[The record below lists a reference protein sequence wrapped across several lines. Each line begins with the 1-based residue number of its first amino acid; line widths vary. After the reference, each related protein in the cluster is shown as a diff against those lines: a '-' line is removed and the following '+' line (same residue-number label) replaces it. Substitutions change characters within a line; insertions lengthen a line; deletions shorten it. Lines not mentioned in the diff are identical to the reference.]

1 MNELKLAPE
10 AAVPSAIPFK
20 VRLEPYLIESIC
32 ELSRV
37 IREKGSA
44 QTDVSGLL
52 YGSADKGSRVVT
64 ALKTFPDAGPRSDL
78 ARRERLEKAYI
89 AAVEEANEDP
99 ELSSLQLIG
108 WFSFRNGSGLLSSD
122 VVFHNQHFRKPEDLA
137 IVIWREG
144 TAQITA
150 EVYSKS
156 GQTSMTS
163 SDYRWSSVRLSSEI
177 RHMTEPIDL
186 AMRVKLSDD
195 SFLRAYSNE
204 PDEPESVFDNLKK
217 RTGET
222 MSRMMGFFQVR
233 PKQELY
239 TARVRGLIGDGRLP
253 AQGWDL
259 APAGPEAV
267 PEPPARSDDW
277 RLYDLA
283 PRTAAPEPSRSAAAA
298 ASAGTV
304 FGAPR
309 QAEPQ
314 RLPEL
319 KTAAANL
326 PPIPILDLGKIGQ
339 NPQRARAQAEVGGL
353 PMVIRPQKK
362 SVPWQWAAIIFIG
375 CCAVVFAVLAFSGWQ
390 GGDNR
395 VTEAVRSLF
404 SGGDLNLRVRSE
416 DERLRLMWNP
426 HNPAV
431 ASATDGTLQ
440 ILDGNQ
446 RRKIRLEGRQ
456 IADGSVFY
464 RPLTNDVTFRLD
476 VRGERATA
484 SGSVR
489 VLDGPQGRQT
499 PVLDVSDPAPTG
511 TPVDQA
517 LNPLPPTTDP
527 AYADPRMPDQATVT
541 NTPVIV
547 RRGVGGS
554 EDVPVP
560 VPSSSATPYPSTSA
574 RTPLTSLPDPNTIG
588 TSPYTSHYEAG
599 TASDRAVQAPS
610 PLNEPSTVRGSQSL
624 PPVNRTPSYTGGSTI
639 NGWDATP
646 EPARKRRPA
655 ATTAAP
661 ANVADFVAP
670 QPLLQVTPNTK
681 SLANGAVTT
690 TTRVEVQVRVDQTGH
705 VAYARV
711 LNGASVKRAVSAAAL
726 NAARQWTFQP
736 ATLRGQR
743 VESDHTI
750 VFEFRPQH

>member
-1 MNELKLAPE
+1 
-10 AAVPSAIPFK
+10 
-20 VRLEPYLIESIC
+20 
-32 ELSRV
+32 
-37 IREKGSA
+37 
-44 QTDVSGLL
+44 
-52 YGSADKGSRVVT
+52 
-64 ALKTFPDAGPRSDL
+64 
-78 ARRERLEKAYI
+78 
-89 AAVEEANEDP
+89 
-99 ELSSLQLIG
+99 
-108 WFSFRNGSGLLSSD
+108 
-122 VVFHNQHFRKPEDLA
+122 
-137 IVIWREG
+137 
-144 TAQITA
+144 
-150 EVYSKS
+150 
-156 GQTSMTS
+156 
-163 SDYRWSSVRLSSEI
+163 
-177 RHMTEPIDL
+177 MTEPIDL

-267 PEPPARSDDW
+267 PERPSRSDDW

-283 PRTAAPEPSRSAAAA
+283 PRTPEPEPSRSAAAA
-298 ASAGTV
+298 ASAGAV

-309 QAEPQ
+309 QPEPQ
-314 RLPEL
+314 RMPEP
-319 KTAAANL
+319 KPAAANL

-375 CCAVVFAVLAFSGWQ
+375 CCAVVFGVLAFSGWQ
-390 GGDNR
+390 GGNNR

-404 SGGDLNLRVRSE
+404 SGSELNLRVRSE

-431 ASATDGTLQ
+431 ESATDGTLQ
-440 ILDGNQ
+440 ILDGTQ

-476 VRGERATA
+476 VHGERATA

-499 PVLDVSDPAPTG
+499 PVLDVSDPAPTA

-517 LNPLPPTTDP
+517 LNPLPPSTDP
-527 AYADPRMPDQATVT
+527 GYVDPRFPDQATIA

-560 VPSSSATPYPSTSA
+560 VPSSAAGSYPSTGG
-574 RTPLTSLPDPNTIG
+574 RTPLASLPDPNTIG
-588 TSPYTSHYEAG
+588 TSPYD

-610 PLNEPSTVRGSQSL
+610 PLNDQSTVRGSQGSL
-624 PPVNRTPSYTGGSTI
+624 TANNRTPGYTGGSTI

-655 ATTAAP
+655 ATVVPPTN
-661 ANVADFVAP
+661 NVADFVAP

-681 SLANGAVTT
+681 SLANGAVTA